1 MENLDHSIN
10 LLEELDNISKIH
22 ILERDDIDGMMIEF
36 AKRITKTMHI
46 ERMSV
51 WLFNQEKN
59 AIISMGEYDSRDKSF
74 KKENI
79 LTKDNFPKYFKS
91 LEENKILIAQ
101 NIYTNENTSE
111 FSELYSK
118 PNNVIS
124 LMDIP
129 LRIASELVGV
139 MCFEKTGEVEK
150 KFSNN
155 EQTFAFSISLVFASN
170 LEARHRRAAQHK
182 LTTALKE
189 KELLIKEINH
199 RVKNNF
205 SILISL
211 LRISKDQGL
220 TNDPRILLEEY
231 EHRIFSMMKIQDLL
245 FETEN
250 YAEVKISA
258 YLNELIKEF
267 KSSHPELSK
276 NINASIETS
285 NYSIESKSALHIG
298 LIVTEIFL
306 NSVKHSVVKGKDY
319 SLDLNFK
326 KENNDFYLLEVKDNG
341 PGFDFEDK
349 LKKNT
354 LGLPLIKDLADDMRF
369 ISIFP
374 TKSVSKYTFKI
385 PA

>member
-1 MENLDHSIN
+1 MENIDHSIN

-22 ILERDDIDGMMIEF
+22 ILEREDIDGMMIEF
-36 AKRITKTMHI
+36 AKRIVKTMHI

-74 KKENI
+74 KKENV
-79 LTKDNFPKYFKS
+79 LTKADFPKYFKS
-91 LEENKILIAQ
+91 LEENKILIAS

-150 KFSNN
+150 KFTNT

-182 LTTALKE
+182 LTNALKE

-211 LRISKDQGL
+211 LRISKNQGL

-276 NINASIETS
+276 NIISNIEKS
-285 NYSIESKSALHIG
+285 DYSIESKSALHIG

-319 SLDLNFK
+319 SLELNFK
-326 KENNDFYLLEVKDNG
+326 KENDSFYILEVRDNG
-341 PGFDFEDK
+341 AGFDFEEK

-354 LGLPLIKDLADDMRF
+354 LGLPLIKDLADDMNF
-369 ISIFP
+369 ISLFP
-374 TKSVSKYTFKI
+374 TKSTSKYTFKI

>member
-1 MENLDHSIN
+1 L
-10 LLEELDNISKIH
+10 
-22 ILERDDIDGMMIEF
+22 
-36 AKRITKTMHI
+36 
-46 ERMSV
+46 
-51 WLFNQEKN
+51 
-59 AIISMGEYDSRDKSF
+59 
-74 KKENI
+74 KK
-79 LTKDNFPKYFKS
+79 
-91 LEENKILIAQ
+91 NKILIAQ
-101 NIYTNENTSE
+101 NIHTNSSTEE
-111 FSELYSK
+111 FTIPYSI
-118 PNNVIS
+118 PNNIIS

-139 MCFEKTGEVEK
+139 MCFEKTGEIEK

-182 LTTALKE
+182 LTAALKE

-211 LRISKDQGL
+211 LRISKEQGL
-220 TNDPRILLEEY
+220 TNDPKILLEEY

-250 YAEVKISA
+250 YSEVKISA
-258 YLNELIKEF
+258 YLNELVKEF

-276 NINASIETS
+276 NINATIETS

-306 NSVKHSVVKGKDY
+306 NSVKHSATKGKEY
-319 SLDLNFK
+319 SLELNFK
-326 KENNDFYLLEVKDNG
+326 KETDNFYLLELKDNG
-341 PGFDFEDK
+341 PGFDFEEK

-354 LGLPLIKDLADDMRF
+354 LGLPLIKDLADDMKF
-369 ISIFP
+369 ISLFP
-374 TKSVSKYTFKI
+374 TELASKYTFKI
-385 PA
+385 PV

>member
-1 MENLDHSIN
+1 MNNLDHNIN

-22 ILERDDIDGMMIEF
+22 ILEREDIDGMMIEF
-36 AKRITKTMHI
+36 AKRIVKTMHI

-51 WLFNQEKN
+51 WLFNNEKD
-59 AIISMGEYDSRDKSF
+59 AIISMGEYDARDKSF
-74 KKENI
+74 KKESI
-79 LTKDNFPKYFKS
+79 LTKRDFPKYFKS

-101 NIYTNENTSE
+101 NIYTNENTKE
-111 FSELYSK
+111 FTELYSR
-118 PNNVIS
+118 PNNIIS

-139 MCFEKTGEVEK
+139 MCFEKTGETEK
-150 KFSNN
+150 KFSHN

-170 LEARHRRAAQHK
+170 LEARHRRAAQLK
-182 LTTALKE
+182 LTNALKE

-220 TNDPRILLEEY
+220 TNDPKILLEEY

-250 YAEVKISA
+250 YAEVKIAA

-267 KSSHPELSK
+267 KTSHPELAA
-276 NINASIETS
+276 NIHTEIESS

-306 NSVKHSVVKGKDY
+306 NSVKHSVTNPKTY
-319 SLDLNFK
+319 SLNLKFK
-326 KENNDFYLLEVKDNG
+326 KEENNYYSLEIRDSGN
-341 PGFDFEDK
+341 GFDFNDK

-354 LGLPLIKDLADDMRF
+354 LGLPLIKDLAEDMKF
-369 ISIFP
+369 ISVFP
-374 TKSVSKYTFKI
+374 TTGLSKYSFKI
-385 PA
+385 PE